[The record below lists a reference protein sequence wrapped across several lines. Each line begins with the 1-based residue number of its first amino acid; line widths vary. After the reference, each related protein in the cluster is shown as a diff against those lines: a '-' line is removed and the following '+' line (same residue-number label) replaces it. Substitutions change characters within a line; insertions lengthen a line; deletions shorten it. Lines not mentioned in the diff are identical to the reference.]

1 MYDTRISQPETTMS
15 DPGKV
20 AMSCSLLANRQ
31 PSRQRASRA
40 CDACRRRKMKC
51 NGSTPTCE
59 QCQSVGIMCR
69 YSDIKRIREKKHL
82 KSVTS
87 KMERYE
93 ELLHDIA
100 SQVEEPIANRIR
112 NTLTVCT
119 LPFLAHA
126 SLSGRIWS
134 D

>member
-1 MYDTRISQPETTMS
+1 MCDTRSSQPETTMS

-20 AMSCSLLANRQ
+20 AISRSLPANRQ

-59 QCQSVGIMCR
+59 QCKSVGIMCL
-69 YSDIKRIREKKHL
+69 YSDIKRIREKKQL

-93 ELLHDIA
+93 ELLRDIA

-126 SLSGRIWS
+126 S
-134 D
+134 